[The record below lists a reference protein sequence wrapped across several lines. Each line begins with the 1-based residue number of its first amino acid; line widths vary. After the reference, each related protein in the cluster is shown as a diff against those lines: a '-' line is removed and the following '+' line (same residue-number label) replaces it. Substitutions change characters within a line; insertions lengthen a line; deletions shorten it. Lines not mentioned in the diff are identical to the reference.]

1 MKRLYKWLYKHD
13 IGMLRFLYLS
23 PIVAVLSPWQRVIQ
37 FVLMVDL
44 AIAIT
49 FSVGN
54 IKWYKEGEADE

>member
-44 AIAIT
+44 AIAIIY
-49 FSVGN
+49 SVGQTRD
-54 IKWYKEGEADE
+54 WYKED

>member
-13 IGMLRFLYLS
+13 IGMLWVLYLS

-44 AIAIT
+44 AVAIT
-49 FSVGN
+49 YSVGQTRD
-54 IKWYKEGEADE
+54 WYKED